1 MITRIDQDEVFKTIS
16 RNLKTDVTAYAFG
29 GTAMMFYG
37 YKEETKD
44 IDLLFEDEKQRT
56 EFIRAIELIGYSETS
71 PIKIYIPE
79 KLRDPH
85 RPKMFKLDDERFD
98 LFVNKIFKTLLSQR
112 MKNDVYAVHEY
123 KENNTLTIKVL
134 RTEIIVMLKAVTE
147 RDRDFEDILTIIKQ
161 DKTFN
166 WDYFLDEVLWQSA
179 HGDSWVA
186 LDVEKMMKELQKYV
200 FVPEKWFKKLYGAG
214 SVK

>member
-1 MITRIDQDEVFKTIS
+1 MITRVDQDEVFKTIS

-56 EFIRAIELIGYSETS
+56 EFIRAIGLMGYSETS

-85 RPKMFKLDDERFD
+85 RPKMFKFNDERFD

-112 MKNDVYAVHEY
+112 MKDDVYAVHEF
-123 KENNTLTIKVL
+123 KENETLTIKVL

-147 RDRDFEDILTIIKQ
+147 RDRDFEDILTIIKK

-200 FVPEKWFKKLYGAG
+200 FVPEKYFKRLYGAA
-214 SVK
+214 S